1 MATFKKGILGPI
13 SGKIGEQVYSSRNGI
28 GHVRNLPKPSKKPA
42 TNKQLAQRMKFRLAM
57 RFLSPLKNILNDSYR
72 KMNRKSTGIGSAARQ
87 MLLAA
92 FVGEYPELKIDF
104 SKVSLIR
111 GHLASPD
118 AVMAYKRDTN
128 ELSFCW
134 TEYLRNPNSF
144 PDDRPIA
151 LLYSPSLPESWY
163 QLNVNAV
170 RADEF
175 CTVQMPQQC
184 IGRDTHVWLAYQSR
198 DGRAFSYSVYLG
210 EILTFK
216 SEDHE
221 SK

>member
-13 SGKIGEQVYSSRNGI
+13 SGKVGEQVYSSRNGI

-42 TNKQLAQRMKFRLAM
+42 TDKQLAQRMKFRLAM
-57 RFLSPLKNILNDSYR
+57 GFLTPLKNMLNDSYR

-87 MLLAA
+87 ILSEA
-92 FVGEYPELKIDF
+92 FVGQYPELRIDF

-144 PDDRPIA
+144 PDDRLIA
-151 LLYSPSLPESWY
+151 LLYSPSLPESWH
-163 QLNVNAV
+163 QPNITAV

-175 CTVQMPQQC
+175 CTVQMTQQC
-184 IGRDTHVWLAYQSR
+184 IGRHTHVWLGYQSQ

-210 EILTFK
+210 EILTSK